1 MMQDLKTGSLL
12 RQLRREKGWTQRQV
26 AERLG
31 VSAQAVSKWE
41 RDLSGSWAA
50 RTWGCSPASQRS
62 LAWGQT
68 RCWRAAWPPPR
79 RTEET

>member
-26 AERLG
+26 AEQLG

-41 RDLSGSWAA
+41 RDLGCPDVGLLSPPLRDLLRGGGHAAGGQSG
-50 RTWGCSPASQRS
+50 P
-62 LAWGQT
+62 L
-68 RCWRAAWPPPR
+68 RA
-79 RTEET
+79 

>member
-26 AERLG
+26 AEQLG

-41 RDLSGSWAA
+41 RDL
-50 RTWGCSPASQRS
+50 GCPDVGLLPRLSEIFGVGR
-62 LAWGQT
+62 T